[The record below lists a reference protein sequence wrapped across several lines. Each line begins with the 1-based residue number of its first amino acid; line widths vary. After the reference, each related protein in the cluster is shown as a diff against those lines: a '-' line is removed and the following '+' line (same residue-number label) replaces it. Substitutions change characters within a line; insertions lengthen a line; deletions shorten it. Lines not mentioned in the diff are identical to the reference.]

1 MSKTHFADDET
12 LEYIA
17 SLEQRNGR
25 AVKALAELLE
35 QVDSLEGYS
44 LTRDIESYKAQA
56 VWDDTIEN
64 ARSAL
69 AKTKE

>member
-1 MSKTHFADDET
+1 MKTHHADDET
-12 LEYIA
+12 LAHIA
-17 SLEQRNGR
+17 KLER
-25 AVKALAELLE
+25 ALRDLLE
-35 QVDSLEGYS
+35 QVDDLDDYT
-44 LTRDIESYKAQA
+44 LTRNIESYKAQA